1 MAPYTNYPLRS
12 VVAVSGSGMPAG
24 LVALTLDSVSDNGR
38 PAKGGVP
45 LGAAP
50 EFRGLT
56 FASVNETSEE
66 LVLGEEAYARSCA
79 ACHGAT
85 GEGGSGSPLLDR
97 ADYANIVRIIAQ
109 GQGELPV
116 LGPTMSQ
123 AQIDAIAKHVA
134 WSVVVIEI
142 EGSVR

>member
-1 MAPYTNYPLRS
+1 MHEY
-12 VVAVSGSGMPAG
+12 SGP
-24 LVALTLDSVSDNGR
+24 T
-38 PAKGGVP
+38 
-45 LGAAP
+45 
-50 EFRGLT
+50 GLT

-85 GEGGSGSPLLDR
+85 GEGGSSSPLLDR

-116 LGPTMSQ
+116 LGPTTSQ
-123 AQIDAIAKHVA
+123 AEVDAIAKHVA